1 MRKWVLVFIA
11 YWFSISY
18 MAEATIKT
26 NTEKTFE
33 VIWERLITA
42 ITYVESRNDDKAYNK
57 KSGALG
63 RFQMKRI
70 YVDDVNRILKMKKIK
85 RKYSYEDRKNHKK
98 AREMFD
104 IIQNHYNPEKDIDKA
119 IVLHRGKVSKR
130 YIKEIKAHM

>member
-63 RFQMKRI
+63 RFQMK
-70 YVDDVNRILKMKKIK
+70 KI
-85 RKYSYEDRKNHKK
+85 
-98 AREMFD
+98 
-104 IIQNHYNPEKDIDKA
+104 
-119 IVLHRGKVSKR
+119 
-130 YIKEIKAHM
+130 

>member
-1 MRKWVLVFIA
+1 MRKWVLVFVT
-11 YWFSISY
+11 YWFSISCI
-18 MAEATIKT
+18 AEATKKT
-26 NTEKTFE
+26 NVERTFGI
-33 VIWERLITA
+33 VWERLITA

-63 RFQMKRI
+63 RFQMEKI
-70 YVDDVNRILKMKKIK
+70 EVDHVNRNKKMKKIK
-85 RKYSYEDRKNHKK
+85 QKYSYEDRKNHKK

-104 IIQNHYNPEKDIDKA
+104 IVQSHYNPEKDVDKA